1 MNTRA
6 IIVLVLAVVCGIAAA
21 IGTSRLQGSG
31 GSDTVSV
38 VVAKFDISRGTKITE
53 EMLKTRQWPANM
65 ALENAISS
73 YEDAVERVAV
83 VQILQ
88 GDTVLDGKLARRG
101 SGAGL
106 ASMIKPGM
114 RAYTIQT
121 SKIASNVSG
130 FILPGNRVDVILTL
144 RGTHNDGTG
153 GGSATTL
160 LQSVKILAID
170 QNLDAP
176 TENKTE
182 PTELRSVTLL
192 VDPRQVTLLDLGQN
206 LGQLTLSL
214 RNPGDLEEAAT
225 EPATLAELRF
235 RQEAPVRDEEG
246 TSAIEGSPS
255 RRTGTTYKIRTLR
268 GSYSGE
274 ISVSTK

>member
-31 GSDTVSV
+31 GSDTVPV
-38 VVAKFDISRGTKITE
+38 IIAKFDISRGTMVTK
-53 EMLKTRQWPANM
+53 EMLETRQWPANM
-65 ALENAISS
+65 AQENAVSS
-73 YEDAVERVAV
+73 YEEAVDRVAV

-88 GDTVLDGKLARRG
+88 GDTVLDGKLASRD
-101 SGAGL
+101 SGRGL
-106 ASMIKPGM
+106 APLIPKGM

-121 SKIASNVSG
+121 SKIASNVAG

-160 LQSVKILAID
+160 LQAVEILAID

-176 TENKTE
+176 AENKTE

-214 RNPGDLEEAAT
+214 RNPEDTEEAIT
-225 EPATLAELRF
+225 EPATLAGLRF
-235 RQEAPVRDEEG
+235 RQESPVKDGEG
-246 TSAIEGSPS
+246 TSVIEGIPS

-274 ISVSTK
+274 ISVSTQ